1 MIPAGYLVGG
11 AVAAAT
17 IAVGAVHPRSQI
29 FGDTIRCTNSPRK
42 LAITFDDGP
51 NPLITPSL
59 LALLEKY
66 RVRATFFMIGGFAA
80 GCPNLVRD
88 VAAAGHE
95 IGNHTQTHPN
105 LFWCSPQ
112 GIRDQIADCHASLS
126 GVLGYRPKYFRPPYG
141 FRNPWVVSA
150 ASALGMQTVM
160 WTLIPGDWREKTA
173 EWLIRRIAPIEK
185 RARYNFSTLGY
196 TGDVLC
202 LHDGGHRALNADR
215 THTLAALAY
224 WLPRWRDLGLEF
236 VTISEAVGAPAH

>member
-1 MIPAGYLVGG
+1 
-11 AVAAAT
+11 
-17 IAVGAVHPRSQI
+17 
-29 FGDTIRCTNSPRK
+29 
-42 LAITFDDGP
+42 
-51 NPLITPSL
+51 
-59 LALLEKY
+59 
-66 RVRATFFMIGGFAA
+66 
-80 GCPNLVRD
+80 
-88 VAAAGHE
+88 
-95 IGNHTQTHPN
+95 
-105 LFWCSPQ
+105 
-112 GIRDQIADCHASLS
+112 
-126 GVLGYRPKYFRPPYG
+126 
-141 FRNPWVVSA
+141 
-150 ASALGMQTVM
+150 MQTVM